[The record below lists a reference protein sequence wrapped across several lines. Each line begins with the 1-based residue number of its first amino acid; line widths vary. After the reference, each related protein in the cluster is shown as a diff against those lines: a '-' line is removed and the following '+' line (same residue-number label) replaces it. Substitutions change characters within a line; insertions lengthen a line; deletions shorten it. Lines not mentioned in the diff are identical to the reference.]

1 MTEEPLVIGWLFYF
15 RKGGIM
21 SLYDKDGWLNFN
33 YILGFKPT
41 FIIMVGA
48 RQVGKT
54 YGVFKRCIEENW
66 TPMLVRRTQDE
77 IDLCSIEKYNPF
89 AELNKDLG
97 EDIHIVKERNASRI
111 VRIVGWTDEEKPVY
125 EDIGIAV
132 SLKAVSKY
140 RGFGGGTI
148 TDIIYDEFIPENH
161 VNRIKNEGDAVTN
174 MYVTVSGNRELL
186 GQPPLRMWMM
196 ANSNNIYNAVLDT
209 FNLVDV
215 YDEMQRKGQ
224 EVRFL
229 EDRGILLLNIMK
241 SPISEMRKKTALFKA
256 IDNESE
262 FAKMA
267 NSNEFS
273 YNDGAHIMRKY
284 GNPKDLIAVCQF
296 GKIYIYLSKSRS
308 NFMYISAHKY
318 CEFEEYYDGNKDSKK
333 TFKMKYSI
341 YGEWD
346 ALGYIYYETY
356 SCKYRFLN
364 AIDKLGLLT

>member
-1 MTEEPLVIGWLFYF
+1 
-15 RKGGIM
+15 M

-41 FIIMVGA
+41 FIFMVGA

-54 YGVFKRCIEENW
+54 YGVFKRCLEDGW

-77 IDLCSIEKYNPF
+77 IDLCSVEKYNPF
-89 AELNKDLG
+89 AQLNKDLG
-97 EDIHIVKERNASRI
+97 DDIHVIKEKNTSRI
-111 VRIVGWTDEEKPVY
+111 ARIVGKTEDDKPIF
-125 EDIGIAV
+125 EDIGIAT

-174 MYVTVSGNRELL
+174 MYVTVSGNREIL
-186 GQPPLRMWMM
+186 GKPPLRMWLM
-196 ANSNNIYNAVLDT
+196 ANSNNIYNAVLET

-215 YDEMQRKGQ
+215 YDDMQRNGQ
-224 EVRFL
+224 EVKFI
-229 EDRGILLLNIMK
+229 EERGILLLNIMK
-241 SPISEMRKKTALFKA
+241 SPVSEKRKKTALFKA
-256 IDNESE
+256 IGNESE

-273 YNDGAHIMRKY
+273 YNDGSHIMRKY
-284 GNPKDLIAVCQF
+284 NNPKDLTPICQF
-296 GKIYIYLSKSRS
+296 GKIYLYLSKSRS
-308 NFMYISAHKY
+308 NFMYISNHKY
-318 CEFEEYYDGNKDSKK
+318 CEFEEVYDGGKDSKK
-333 TFKMKYSI
+333 AFKMNYCM

-346 ALGYIYYETY
+346 ALGWIYYETY
-356 SCKYRFLN
+356 SCKYHFLD